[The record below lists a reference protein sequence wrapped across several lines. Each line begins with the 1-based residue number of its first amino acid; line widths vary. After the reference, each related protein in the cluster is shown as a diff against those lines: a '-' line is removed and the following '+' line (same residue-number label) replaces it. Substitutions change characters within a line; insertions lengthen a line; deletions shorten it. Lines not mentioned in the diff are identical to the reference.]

1 MARRRIE
8 KTRAD
13 ELLDEL
19 LEDYQDPEAILGKD
33 GLLKQLSKRLVERAL
48 QAELGHHLKHEQPSD
63 NVQVESQ
70 VEQTVRNS
78 RNGYSAKTVQGD
90 LGQIPLQIP
99 RDRHSTFEPVLVP
112 KGQRRLA
119 GLEEKVIGLYARGSS
134 TRDIQAQLQELYGVE
149 ISATLIS
156 QVTDVVIE
164 EVRQWQSRPLEPVY
178 PIVWLDALVVK
189 VRDNNRV
196 CNKAVYL
203 ALGINLEGNKELLGM
218 WLSQSEGAKFWL
230 GILTELKNRGLQD
243 IFIAC
248 VDGLTGFPDAIESV
262 YPQTQVQLCIVHL
275 VRNSLK
281 YVPWKQQ
288 REVAADLKAIYQAA
302 TLEQAEDAL
311 TAFAQKWDGRYPTIS
326 QLWLRHWERIIP
338 FFAYSADIRRVIY
351 TTNAIESLNRSL
363 RKVLKTKGSFP
374 NDDSVLKLLYLALRN
389 IAQKW
394 TMPIRDWKAA
404 LSRFAIEF
412 PDRFPNP

>member
-1 MARRRIE
+1 MPRRRIE

-19 LEDYQDPEAILGKD
+19 LEDYQGPEAILGKD

-48 QAELGHHLKHEQPSD
+48 QAELSHHLNHEQQSD
-63 NVQVESQ
+63 SVQAESQ
-70 VEQTVRNS
+70 VEQVVHNS
-78 RNGYSAKTVQGD
+78 RNGYSHKTVQGD
-90 LGQIPLQIP
+90 LGQVPLQIP
-99 RDRHSTFEPVLVP
+99 RDRQSTFEPVLVP

-119 GLEEKVIGLYARGSS
+119 GLEEKIIALYARGSS

-178 PIVWLDALVVK
+178 PIVWLDALLVK

-196 CNKAVYL
+196 CNQAVYL
-203 ALGINLEGNKELLGM
+203 ALGVNLEGNKELLGLWM
-218 WLSQSEGAKFWL
+218 SQTEGAKFWL

-248 VDGLTGFPDAIESV
+248 VDGLTGFPDAIEAV

-275 VRNSLK
+275 MRNSLK

-288 REVAADLKAIYQAA
+288 RQVATDLKQIYQAS
-302 TLEQAEDAL
+302 TVEQAEDAL
-311 TAFAQKWDGRYPTIS
+311 TTFAQKWDGRYPTIS
-326 QLWLRHWERIIP
+326 QLWLRHWERVIP
-338 FFAYSADIRRVIY
+338 FFTYPADIRRVIY

-374 NDDSVLKLLYLALRN
+374 NDESVLKLLYLALRN
-389 IAQKW
+389 IARKW
-394 TMPIRDWKAA
+394 TMPISNWKAA
-404 LSRFAIEF
+404 LCRFAIEF
-412 PDRFPNP
+412 PGRIPE

>member
-1 MARRRIE
+1 MPRRRIE

-19 LEDYQDPEAILGKD
+19 LEDYQGPEAILGKD

-48 QAELGHHLKHEQPSD
+48 QAELSHHLEQEH
-63 NVQVESQ
+63 Q
-70 VEQTVRNS
+70 QTLQPKSETAEDEPLRNS

-90 LGQIPLQIP
+90 LGQLPIQVP
-99 RDRHSTFEPVLVP
+99 RDRQSTFEPVLVP

-119 GLEEKVIGLYARGSS
+119 GLEEKVIALYARGCS
-134 TRDIQAQLQELYGVE
+134 TRDIQAHLQDLYGVE

-164 EVRQWQSRPLEPVY
+164 EVRQWQARPLEALY

-189 VRDNNRV
+189 VREHNRV
-196 CNKAVYL
+196 MNKAVYL
-203 ALGINLEGNKELLGM
+203 VLGVNLSGNKELLGL
-218 WLSQSEGAKFWL
+218 WIAQTEGAKFWL

-243 IFIAC
+243 ILIVC
-248 VDGLTGFPDAIESV
+248 VDGLTGFPEAIAAV

-288 REVAADLKAIYQAA
+288 REVAADLKSIYQAS

-311 TAFAQKWDGRYPTIS
+311 TAFAQKWDSCYPTIS
-326 QLWLRHWERIIP
+326 GLWLRHWERIIP
-338 FFAYSADIRRVIY
+338 FFAYPADIRRVVY

-374 NDDSVLKLLYLALRN
+374 DEDAVLKLLYLALRN
-389 IAQKW
+389 IAKKW
-394 TMPIRDWKAA
+394 TMPIKDWKAA
-404 LSRFAIEF
+404 LTRFAIEF
-412 PDRFPNP
+412 PERFPH

>member
-1 MARRRIE
+1 MPRRRIE

-19 LEDYQDPEAILGKD
+19 LEDYQGPEAILGQG

-48 QAELGHHLKHEQPSD
+48 QAELTHHLQPQELEPD
-63 NVQVESQ
+63 TELAEGGVL
-70 VEQTVRNS
+70 RNS

-90 LGQIPLQIP
+90 LGQFPLQVP
-99 RDRHSTFEPVLVP
+99 RDRQSTFEPVLVP

-119 GLEEKVIGLYARGSS
+119 GLEEKVIALYARGAS

-149 ISATLIS
+149 ISATLVS

-164 EVRQWQSRPLEPVY
+164 EVRQWQSRPLERVY
-178 PIVWLDALVVK
+178 PIVWLDALMVK
-189 VRDNNRV
+189 VREGNRI

-203 ALGINLEGNKELLGM
+203 ALGVNLEGTKQLLGL
-218 WLSQSEGAKFWL
+218 WLSQTEGAKFWL

-248 VDGLTGFPDAIESV
+248 VDGLSGFPDAIEAV

-288 REVAADLKAIYQAA
+288 RQVAADLKLIYQAS
-302 TLEQAEDAL
+302 TVEQAEDAL
-311 TAFAQKWDGRYPTIS
+311 ATFAQKWDSCYPTIS

-338 FFAYSADIRRVIY
+338 FFAYPPDIRKVVY
-351 TTNAIESLNRSL
+351 TTNAVESLNRSL
-363 RKVLKTKGSFP
+363 RKVLKNKGSFP
-374 NDDSVLKLLYLALRN
+374 DDESVLKLLYLALRN
-389 IAQKW
+389 IAKKW
-394 TMPIRDWKAA
+394 TMPIPNWKAA

-412 PDRFPNP
+412 PDRMPE

>member
-1 MARRRIE
+1 MPRRRIE

-19 LEDYQDPEAILGKD
+19 LEDYQGPEAILGKD
-33 GLLKQLSKRLVERAL
+33 GLLKQLSQRLVERAL
-48 QAELGHHLKHEQPSD
+48 QAELSHHLHQEQQEID
-63 NVQVESQ
+63 EMESSQ
-70 VEQTVRNS
+70 ELTAPNS

-90 LGQIPLQIP
+90 LGRIPLQIP
-99 RDRHSTFEPVLVP
+99 RDRQSTFEPVLVP

-119 GLEEKVIGLYARGSS
+119 GLEAKVIALYARGAS
-134 TRDIQAQLQELYGVE
+134 TRDIQAHLQDLYGVE

-164 EVRQWQSRPLEPVY
+164 EVRQWQSRPLDALY
-178 PIVWLDALVVK
+178 PIVWLDALLVK
-189 VRDNNRV
+189 VKEGNRIS
-196 CNKAVYL
+196 NKAVYL
-203 ALGINLEGNKELLGM
+203 ALGVNLEGHKELLGL

-230 GILTELKNRGLQD
+230 SVLTELKNRGLQD

-248 VDGLTGFPDAIESV
+248 VDGLTGFADAIEAV

-275 VRNSLK
+275 IRNSLK

-288 REVAADLKAIYQAA
+288 REVIADLKLIYQAS

-311 TAFAQKWDGRYPTIS
+311 TAFAHKWDSRYPTIS

-338 FFAYSADIRRVIY
+338 FFTYPADIRRVVY

-374 NDDSVLKLLYLALRN
+374 SEESVLKLLYLALRN
-389 IAQKW
+389 IAKKW
-394 TMPIRDWKAA
+394 TMPIPNWKAA

-412 PDRFPNP
+412 PNRIPES

>member
-19 LEDYQDPEAILGKD
+19 LEDYQGPEAILGKD

-48 QAELGHHLKHEQPSD
+48 QAELSHHLEQEHQQNLEPKSETAED
-63 NVQVESQ
+63 EA
-70 VEQTVRNS
+70 VRNS
-78 RNGYSAKTVQGD
+78 RNGYSAKTIQGD
-90 LGQIPLQIP
+90 LGQLPLQVP
-99 RDRHSTFEPVLVP
+99 RDRQSTFEPVLVP

-119 GLEEKVIGLYARGSS
+119 GLEEKVIALYARGSS

-164 EVRQWQSRPLEPVY
+164 EVRQWQARPLEALY

-189 VRDNNRV
+189 VREHNRV

-203 ALGINLEGNKELLGM
+203 ALGVNLEGNKELLGI
-218 WLSQSEGAKFWL
+218 WLSQTEGAKFWL

-243 IFIAC
+243 ILIAC
-248 VDGLTGFPDAIESV
+248 VDGLTGFPEAIEVV

-288 REVAADLKAIYQAA
+288 REVAAELKSIYQAS
-302 TLEQAEDAL
+302 TVEQAEDAL
-311 TAFAQKWDGRYPTIS
+311 TAFAHKWDERYPSIS
-326 QLWLRHWERIIP
+326 RLWLRHWERIIP
-338 FFAYSADIRRVIY
+338 FFAYPADIRRVVY

-374 NDDSVLKLLYLALRN
+374 DDDAVLKLLYLALRN
-389 IAQKW
+389 IAKKW
-394 TMPIRDWKAA
+394 TMPIKDWKAA
-404 LSRFAIEF
+404 LNRFAVEF
-412 PDRFPNP
+412 PDRFPH

>member
-1 MARRRIE
+1 MPRRRIE

-19 LEDYQDPEAILGKD
+19 LEDYQGPEAILGKD

-48 QAELGHHLKHEQPSD
+48 QAELGHHLNHEQQSN

-70 VEQTVRNS
+70 AELVRNS

-134 TRDIQAQLQELYGVE
+134 TRDIQAHLQELYGVE

-178 PIVWLDALVVK
+178 PILWLDALVVK

-203 ALGINLEGNKELLGM
+203 ALGVNLEGHKELLGI
-218 WLSQSEGAKFWL
+218 WLSQTEGAKFWL

-243 IFIAC
+243 VFIAC
-248 VDGLTGFPDAIESV
+248 VDGLSGFPDAIEAV

-288 REVAADLKAIYQAA
+288 RQVAAELKLIYQAS
-302 TLEQAEDAL
+302 TVEQAEDAL
-311 TAFAQKWDGRYPTIS
+311 TTFAQKWDSRYPTIS
-326 QLWLRHWERIIP
+326 QLWLRHWEQIIP
-338 FFAYSADIRRVIY
+338 FFNYPADIRRAIY

-374 NDDSVLKLLYLALRN
+374 DDESVVKLLYLVLRN
-389 IAQKW
+389 IARKW

-412 PDRFPNP
+412 PDRFPQ

>member
-1 MARRRIE
+1 MPRRRIE

-19 LEDYQDPEAILGKD
+19 LEDYQGPEAILGKD

-48 QAELGHHLKHEQPSD
+48 QAELSHHLNHEQQSD
-63 NVQVESQ
+63 NVQVASQ
-70 VEQTVRNS
+70 VEQTGHNS
-78 RNGYSAKTVQGD
+78 RNGYSHKTVQGD
-90 LGQIPLQIP
+90 LGRVPLQIP

-119 GLEEKVIGLYARGSS
+119 GLEEKVVALYARGSS

-178 PIVWLDALVVK
+178 PIVWLDALLVK

-196 CNKAVYL
+196 SNKAVYL
-203 ALGINLEGNKELLGM
+203 ALGVNLEGNKELLGLWM
-218 WLSQSEGAKFWL
+218 SQTEGAKFWL

-275 VRNSLK
+275 MRNSLK

-288 REVAADLKAIYQAA
+288 REVAADLKQVYQAA
-302 TLEQAEDAL
+302 TVEQAEDAL
-311 TAFAQKWDGRYPTIS
+311 AAFAQKWDGRYPTIS

-338 FFAYSADIRRVIY
+338 FFTYSSDIRRVIY

-363 RKVLKTKGSFP
+363 RKVLKNKGSFP
-374 NDDSVLKLLYLALRN
+374 DDESVFKLLYLALRN
-389 IAQKW
+389 IAKKW
-394 TMPIRDWKAA
+394 TMPIPNWKAA

-412 PDRFPNP
+412 PERFPQ

>member
-1 MARRRIE
+1 MPRRRIE

-19 LEDYQDPEAILGKD
+19 LEDYQGPEAILGQE
-33 GLLKQLSKRLVERAL
+33 GLLKQLTKRLVERAL
-48 QAELGHHLKHEQPSD
+48 SAELSHHLEHEQL
-63 NVQVESQ
+63 QVKPDLAVTEP
-70 VEQTVRNS
+70 EPLERNT
-78 RNGYSAKTVQGD
+78 RNGYSAKTVQGE
-90 LGQIPLQIP
+90 LGRIPLQVP
-99 RDRHSTFEPVLVP
+99 RDRQSTFEPVLVP

-119 GLEEKVIGLYARGSS
+119 GLEQKIIALYARGSS

-164 EVRQWQSRPLEPVY
+164 EVRQWQSRPLESVY

-189 VRDNNRV
+189 VREGNRI

-203 ALGINLEGNKELLGM
+203 ALGVNLEGNKELLGM
-218 WLSQSEGAKFWL
+218 WLSQTEGAKFWL

-243 IFIAC
+243 MFIAC
-248 VDGLTGFPDAIESV
+248 VDGLTSFPEAIEAV
-262 YPQTQVQLCIVHL
+262 YPQAQVQLCIVHL

-288 REVAADLKAIYQAA
+288 REVASDLKQIYQAS
-302 TLEQAEDAL
+302 TVEQAEDAL
-311 TAFAQKWDGRYPTIS
+311 ATFAQQWDERYPTIS
-326 QLWLRHWERIIP
+326 QLWLRHWERITP
-338 FFAYSADIRRVIY
+338 FFAYPPDIRRVIY

-363 RKVLKTKGSFP
+363 RKVLKNKGSFP
-374 NDDSVLKLLYLALRN
+374 DDDAVLKLLYLALRN
-389 IAQKW
+389 IAKKW
-394 TMPIRDWKAA
+394 TMPIPNWKAA

-412 PDRFPNP
+412 PDCMPD

>member
-1 MARRRIE
+1 MPRRRIE

-19 LEDYQDPEAILGKD
+19 LEDYQGPEAILGKD

-48 QAELGHHLKHEQPSD
+48 QAELTHHLQPQEREPEMELAED
-63 NVQVESQ
+63 KALG
-70 VEQTVRNS
+70 NS

-99 RDRHSTFEPVLVP
+99 RDRQSTFEPVLVP

-119 GLEEKVIGLYARGSS
+119 GLEEKIIALYARGSS
-134 TRDIQAQLQELYGVE
+134 NRDIQAQLQELYGVE

-164 EVRQWQSRPLEPVY
+164 EVRQWQSRALEPLY

-189 VRDNNRV
+189 VKEGNRI

-203 ALGINLEGNKELLGM
+203 ALGVNLEGNKELLGL
-218 WLSQSEGAKFWL
+218 WISQTEGAKFWL
-230 GILTELKNRGLQD
+230 SVLTELKNRGLQD

-248 VDGLTGFPDAIESV
+248 VDGLTGFADAIEAV

-288 REVAADLKAIYQAA
+288 RQVVADLKLIYQAS
-302 TLEQAEDAL
+302 TVEQAEDAL
-311 TAFAQKWDGRYPTIS
+311 TAFAQKWEERYPTIS
-326 QLWLRHWERIIP
+326 QLWLRHWQRIIP
-338 FFAYSADIRRVIY
+338 FFAYPPDIRRVVY

-374 NDDSVLKLLYLALRN
+374 DDESVLKLLYLALRN
-389 IAQKW
+389 IAKKW
-394 TMPIRDWKAA
+394 TMPIPNWKAA

-412 PDRFPNP
+412 PGRMPE

>member
-1 MARRRIE
+1 MPRRRIE
-8 KTRAD
+8 KTHAD

-19 LEDYQDPEAILGKD
+19 LEDYQRPEAILGKN
-33 GLLKQLSKRLVERAL
+33 GLLKQLSQHLVERTL
-48 QAELGHHLKHEQPSD
+48 EAELSHHLHQEQPEIEKLPTQSLAL
-63 NVQVESQ
+63 
-70 VEQTVRNS
+70 RNS

-90 LGQIPLQIP
+90 FGQIPLQIP
-99 RDRHSTFEPVLVP
+99 RDRQSTFEPVLVP

-119 GLEEKVIGLYARGSS
+119 GLEEKIIALYARGAS
-134 TRDIQAQLQELYGVE
+134 TRDIQAHLQELYGVE

-164 EVRQWQSRPLEPVY
+164 EVRQWQSRALEPLY

-189 VRDNNRV
+189 VKEGNRIS
-196 CNKAVYL
+196 NKAVYL
-203 ALGINLEGNKELLGM
+203 ALGVNLEGTKELLGL
-218 WLSQSEGAKFWL
+218 WLSQTEGAKFWL

-248 VDGLTGFPDAIESV
+248 VDGLSGFPDAIETV

-288 REVAADLKAIYQAA
+288 WQVATDLKLIYQAS
-302 TLEQAEDAL
+302 TVEQAEDAL
-311 TAFAQKWDGRYPTIS
+311 SAFAQKWDSCYPTIS

-338 FFAYSADIRRVIY
+338 FFAYPPDIRKVVY
-351 TTNAIESLNRSL
+351 TTNAVESLNRSV
-363 RKVLKTKGSFP
+363 RKVLKNKGSFP
-374 NDDSVLKLLYLALRN
+374 DDESVLKLLYLALKN
-389 IAQKW
+389 IAKKW
-394 TMPIRDWKAA
+394 TMPIPNWKAA

-412 PDRFPNP
+412 PDRMPE